1 MVRLMRLLVLL
12 LLVSYSNSQYG
23 SARNYGDIITN
34 VAAYAHNKH
43 DIYSQDNGVHKL
55 ESLRGLEHFLTR
67 DNIQEYATDISEFI
81 KHTGHND
88 KTRPERYVRSA
99 QSSSQGNRIASLLQ
113 SSTLSNILKGVN
125 ISSADILPLLSGITS
140 SMGGSSSG
148 IPSRLLS
155 ALLPLLQDGDIS
167 NIIPTI
173 KGLLPLAEK
182 LVGNNK
188 SLLEIIQA
196 LESNPQIMDMLQKA
210 LTSKTANNTIS
221 MLQSVNLAFS
231 KAPAQCRNDL
241 SFMFSAIGNGDIASL
256 TCECFYITYKTH
268 YLRN

>member
-1 MVRLMRLLVLL
+1 MARVMRLLGLL
-12 LLVSYSNSQYG
+12 LVVSYSNSQFG
-23 SARNYGDIITN
+23 SVRNYGDIITN
-34 VAAYAHNKH
+34 VATYAHNKH
-43 DIYSQDNGVHKL
+43 NFFGKDSGFDKL
-55 ESLRGLEHFLTR
+55 ESLRSLEHFLTR
-67 DNIQEYATDISEFI
+67 DNIQEYAMDISEFI
-81 KHTGHND
+81 KHTGHDD
-88 KTRPERYVRSA
+88 KTHPGRYVRSA
-99 QSSSQGNRIASLLQ
+99 QSRKQGNRIASLLQ

-125 ISSADILPLLSGITS
+125 MSSADILPLLSGLTS
-140 SMGGSSSG
+140 SMGGASSG
-148 IPSRLLS
+148 IPPQLLS
-155 ALLPLLQDGDIS
+155 ALLPLLQNGDIS

-241 SFMFSAIGNGDIASL
+241 SVMFSAIGNGDIASL
-256 TCECFYITYKTH
+256 TCEYFYITYKTH